1 MIYSQWRQDLNL
13 GLCCSKGTQN
23 IQHVLALR
31 EPWVHCRRL
40 LTGKEETTAG
50 ERRVRWPGSL
60 GKDAALRQ
68 VVGRVIRRQNISL
81 SQPAIWFGVDT
92 VLSENPLK

>member
-1 MIYSQWRQDLNL
+1 M
-13 GLCCSKGTQN
+13 
-23 IQHVLALR
+23 LALR
-31 EPWVHCRRL
+31 EPWVHCHRL
-40 LTGKEETTAG
+40 LTGQEETAG
-50 ERRVRWPGSL
+50 EGRTVRWLGSL

-68 VVGRVIRRQNISL
+68 VVGRVIRRQNVSL